1 MAGEKK
7 NLRKCACCGRE
18 FVPRDNRNTYCT
30 DPYCKSVARS
40 ENQKR
45 YLERV
50 ANGQKTRKR
59 KGPVSCNNTCPKDCR
74 FRELLGGNTY
84 YCNYGQVAH
93 KEGKIDKPVRGG
105 TVDECTMYEP
115 GKHKRRTVQLPS
127 KEGWNWF

>member
-18 FVPRDNRNTYCT
+18 FVPRNNRNTYCT
-30 DPYCKSVARS
+30 DPYCKSMARS

-74 FRELLGGNTY
+74 FRELLSGNTY

-93 KEGKIDKPVRGG
+93 EEGKISKPVRGG
-105 TVDECTMYEP
+105 TVDECTVYEP

-127 KEGWNWF
+127 KEGRNWF